1 MPKKLDCRLKINKSK
16 KSCAKNKSSKKK
28 NCPKG
33 SRRNPKT
40 GRCVKSKSVK
50 SRKPAKSKKSVK
62 SKKSSKSRKSVKSK
76 KSAKP
81 KKSTKS
87 KKSVKSKKSSK
98 SKKSVKS
105 KKSSKSRKPTGRKQL
120 KTKLSSHVKDK
131 HHAWETYGPLTK
143 EEMKK
148 YKKKATKDIFIA
160 YRAQSK
166 KIPKGETY
174 YMRNNKILV
183 GWHGTT
189 NPPQGM

>member
-50 SRKPAKSKKSVK
+50 PKKSTKSKKSAK
-62 SKKSSKSRKSVKSK
+62 PKKSVKSK

-81 KKSTKS
+81 KKSIKP
-87 KKSVKSKKSSK
+87 
-98 SKKSVKS
+98 
-105 KKSSKSRKPTGRKQL
+105 KKSSKSRKPTERKQL
-120 KTKLSSHVKDK
+120 KTKLFSHVKDK

-160 YRAQSK
+160 YSGMSK
-166 KIPKGETY
+166 KIPKGQTY